1 MCIFMELYHKIY
13 KMNPDL
19 TVYLDNPQKLVEH
32 CDEMLSHL
40 TGARSMDELHGAKI
54 AVLRDFYSVCSFDIQ
69 DADFPEP
76 IGHFDSENE
85 KTALIRKKILLQDTV
100 QYLGSVYKK
109 YHILIYNKNGTLP
122 IIQLDNCMIDY
133 NEIYIRAM
141 EDYVDS
147 IINKKR
153 HAIIASFALPSLIE
167 RGLGMNL
174 QNRMLFK
181 SIYRLLNMQELKRP
195 LDDQE
200 DKYIKIFLSNKDNN
214 VLFNAKESYVMGKM
228 YALFVSE
235 EVLEP
240 SMDNEMILTGVG
252 HNKGRRLDRTLG
264 TLIKTDF
271 AKEEILPEY
280 MEIMENIFGSL
291 NIRNCI
297 MHGLGE
303 SFDYLNI
310 GIVAIMFQLLWDVA
324 ACEIFND

>member
-1 MCIFMELYHKIY
+1 MELYHKIF

-19 TVYLDNPQKLVEH
+19 TVYLDNPEPLVAD
-32 CDEMLSHL
+32 CDEMLNHL
-40 TGARSMDELHGAKI
+40 TGARSMDELHEEKI
-54 AVLRDFYSVCSFDIQ
+54 AVLRDFYSVCSFDIK

-100 QYLGSVYKK
+100 QYLGRVYKK
-109 YHILIYNKNGTLP
+109 YHIFLYNKNGTLP

-181 SIYRLLNMQELKRP
+181 SIYRLLNLQELKRP
-195 LDDQE
+195 LDDEE

-235 EVLEP
+235 GVLEP

-264 TLIKTDF
+264 ALIKTDF
-271 AKEEILPEY
+271 AKKKLY
-280 MEIMENIFGSL
+280 QNI
-291 NIRNCI
+291 
-297 MHGLGE
+297 
-303 SFDYLNI
+303 
-310 GIVAIMFQLLWDVA
+310 
-324 ACEIFND
+324 

>member
-1 MCIFMELYHKIY
+1 
-13 KMNPDL
+13 MNPDL
-19 TVYLDNPQKLVEH
+19 TVYLDNPEPLVAD
-32 CDEMLSHL
+32 CDEMLNHL
-40 TGARSMDELHGAKI
+40 TGARSMDELHEEKI
-54 AVLRDFYSVCSFDIQ
+54 AVLRDFYSVCSFDIK

-100 QYLGSVYKK
+100 QYLGRVYKK
-109 YHILIYNKNGTLP
+109 YHIFLYNKNGTLP

-141 EDYVDS
+141 EDYVNS

-153 HAIIASFALPSLIE
+153 HVIIASFALPSLIE
-167 RGLGMNL
+167 CGLGMNL

-252 HNKGRRLDRTLG
+252 HNKGRRLDRTLE

-271 AKEEILPEY
+271 AKKEIISEY
-280 MEIMENIFGSL
+280 MKIIDIIFCKL

-303 SFDYLNI
+303 TFDYLNI

>member
-1 MCIFMELYHKIY
+1 MELYHKIF

-19 TVYLDNPQKLVEH
+19 TVYLDNPEPLVAD
-32 CDEMLSHL
+32 CDEMLNHL
-40 TGARSMDELHGAKI
+40 TGARSMDELHEEKI
-54 AVLRDFYSVCSFDIQ
+54 AVLRDFYSVCSFDIK

-167 RGLGMNL
+167 CGLGMNL

-181 SIYRLLNMQELKRP
+181 SIYRLLNLQELKRP
-195 LDDQE
+195 LDDEE

-264 TLIKTDF
+264 ALIKTDF
-271 AKEEILPEY
+271 AKKKLY
-280 MEIMENIFGSL
+280 QNI
-291 NIRNCI
+291 
-297 MHGLGE
+297 
-303 SFDYLNI
+303 
-310 GIVAIMFQLLWDVA
+310 
-324 ACEIFND
+324 

>member
-1 MCIFMELYHKIY
+1 MELYHKIF

-19 TVYLDNPQKLVEH
+19 TVYLDNPEPLVAD
-32 CDEMLSHL
+32 CDEMLNHL
-40 TGARSMDELHGAKI
+40 TGARSMDELHEEKI
-54 AVLRDFYSVCSFDIQ
+54 AVLRDFYSVCSFDIK

-100 QYLGSVYKK
+100 QYLGRVYKK
-109 YHILIYNKNGTLP
+109 YHIFLYNKNGTLP

-141 EDYVDS
+141 EDYVNS

-153 HAIIASFALPSLIE
+153 HVIIASFALPSLIE

-181 SIYRLLNMQELKRP
+181 SIYRLLNLQELKRP
-195 LDDQE
+195 LDDEE

-235 EVLEP
+235 GVLEP

-264 TLIKTDF
+264 ALIKTDF
-271 AKEEILPEY
+271 AKKEIISEY
-280 MEIMENIFGSL
+280 MKIIDIIFCKL

-303 SFDYLNI
+303 TFDYLNI

>member
-1 MCIFMELYHKIY
+1 MELYHKIF

-19 TVYLDNPQKLVEH
+19 TVYLDNPEPLVAD
-32 CDEMLSHL
+32 CDEMLNHL
-40 TGARSMDELHGAKI
+40 TGARSMDELHEEKI
-54 AVLRDFYSVCSFDIQ
+54 AVLRDFYSVCSFDIK

-100 QYLGSVYKK
+100 QYLCRVYKK
-109 YHILIYNKNGTLP
+109 YHIFLYNKNGTLP

-141 EDYVDS
+141 EDYVNS

-153 HAIIASFALPSLIE
+153 HVIIASFALPSLIE

-264 TLIKTDF
+264 ALIKSDF
-271 AKEEILPEY
+271 AKKEILSEY
-280 MEIMENIFGSL
+280 MKIIDIIFCKL

-303 SFDYLNI
+303 TFDYLNI

-324 ACEIFND
+324 ACEIFID

>member
-1 MCIFMELYHKIY
+1 MELYHKIF

-19 TVYLDNPQKLVEH
+19 TVYLDNPEPLVAD
-32 CDEMLSHL
+32 CDEMLNHL
-40 TGARSMDELHGAKI
+40 TGARSMDELHEEKI
-54 AVLRDFYSVCSFDIQ
+54 AVLRDFYSVCSFDIK

-181 SIYRLLNMQELKRP
+181 SIYRLLNLQELKRP
-195 LDDQE
+195 LDDEE

-235 EVLEP
+235 GVLEP

-264 TLIKTDF
+264 ALIKTDF
-271 AKEEILPEY
+271 AKKKLY
-280 MEIMENIFGSL
+280 QNI
-291 NIRNCI
+291 
-297 MHGLGE
+297 
-303 SFDYLNI
+303 
-310 GIVAIMFQLLWDVA
+310 
-324 ACEIFND
+324 

>member
-1 MCIFMELYHKIY
+1 MDFYHKIF

-19 TVYLDNPQKLVEH
+19 TVYLDNPEQLIEH
-32 CDEMLSHL
+32 CDEMLNHL
-40 TGARSMDELHGAKI
+40 TEARSMDELHEAKI
-54 AVLRDFYSVCSFDIQ
+54 AVLRAFYSVCSFDIQ

-100 QYLGSVYKK
+100 QYLGRVYKK
-109 YHILIYNKNGTLP
+109 YHIFLYNKNGNLP

-167 RGLGMNL
+167 RGLGINL

-195 LDDQE
+195 LDDEE

-235 EVLEP
+235 GVLEP

-252 HNKGRRLDRTLG
+252 HNKGRRLDRTFG
-264 TLIKTDF
+264 ALIKTDF
-271 AKEEILPEY
+271 AKKEIISEY
-280 MEIMENIFGSL
+280 MKIIDIIFCKL

-303 SFDYLNI
+303 TFDYLNI

-324 ACEIFND
+324 ACEIFID

>member
-1 MCIFMELYHKIY
+1 MELYHKIF

-19 TVYLDNPQKLVEH
+19 TVYLDNPEPLVAD
-32 CDEMLSHL
+32 CDEMLNHL
-40 TGARSMDELHGAKI
+40 TGARSMDELHEEKI
-54 AVLRDFYSVCSFDIQ
+54 AVLRDFYSVCSFDIK

-100 QYLGSVYKK
+100 QYLGRVYKK
-109 YHILIYNKNGTLP
+109 YHIFLYNKNGTLP

-214 VLFNAKESYVMGKM
+214 VLFNAKESYVM

-235 EVLEP
+235 GVLEP

-252 HNKGRRLDRTLG
+252 HNKGRRLDRTLE

-271 AKEEILPEY
+271 AKKEIISEY
-280 MEIMENIFGSL
+280 MKIIDIIFCKL

-303 SFDYLNI
+303 TFDYLNI

>member
-1 MCIFMELYHKIY
+1 MELYHKIF

-19 TVYLDNPQKLVEH
+19 TVYLDNPEPLVAD
-32 CDEMLSHL
+32 CDEMLNHL
-40 TGARSMDELHGAKI
+40 TGARSMDELHEEKI
-54 AVLRDFYSVCSFDIQ
+54 AVLRDFYSVCSFDIK

-141 EDYVDS
+141 EDYVNS

-153 HAIIASFALPSLIE
+153 HVIIASFALPSLIE
-167 RGLGMNL
+167 CGLGMNL

-235 EVLEP
+235 GVLEP

-252 HNKGRRLDRTLG
+252 HNKGRRLDRTLE

-271 AKEEILPEY
+271 AKKEIISEY
-280 MEIMENIFGSL
+280 MKIIDIIFCKL

-303 SFDYLNI
+303 TFDYLNI

>member
-1 MCIFMELYHKIY
+1 MELYHKIF

-19 TVYLDNPQKLVEH
+19 TVYLDNPEPLVAD
-32 CDEMLSHL
+32 CDEMLNHL
-40 TGARSMDELHGAKI
+40 TGARSMDELHEEKI
-54 AVLRDFYSVCSFDIQ
+54 AVLRDFYSVCSFDIK

-100 QYLGSVYKK
+100 QYLGRVYKK
-109 YHILIYNKNGTLP
+109 YHIFLYNKNGTLP

-141 EDYVDS
+141 EDYVNS

-153 HAIIASFALPSLIE
+153 HVIIASFALPSLIE

-181 SIYRLLNMQELKRP
+181 SIYRLLNLQELKRP
-195 LDDQE
+195 LDDEE

-235 EVLEP
+235 GVLEP

-264 TLIKTDF
+264 ALIKTDF
-271 AKEEILPEY
+271 AKKEILSEY
-280 MEIMENIFGSL
+280 MKIIDIIFCKL

-303 SFDYLNI
+303 TFDYLNI

-324 ACEIFND
+324 ACEIFID

>member
-1 MCIFMELYHKIY
+1 MELYHKIF

-19 TVYLDNPQKLVEH
+19 TVYLDNPEPLVAD
-32 CDEMLSHL
+32 CDEMLNHL
-40 TGARSMDELHGAKI
+40 TGARSMDELHEEKI
-54 AVLRDFYSVCSFDIQ
+54 AVLRDFYSVCSFDIK

-100 QYLGSVYKK
+100 QYLGRVYKK
-109 YHILIYNKNGTLP
+109 YHIFLYNKNGTLP

-141 EDYVDS
+141 EDYVNS

-153 HAIIASFALPSLIE
+153 HVIIASFALPSLIE

-181 SIYRLLNMQELKRP
+181 SIYRLLNLQELKRP
-195 LDDQE
+195 LDDEE

-235 EVLEP
+235 EVLEL
-240 SMDNEMILTGVG
+240 SIDNEMILTGVG

-264 TLIKTDF
+264 ALIKSDF
-271 AKEEILPEY
+271 AKKEILSEY
-280 MEIMENIFGSL
+280 MKIIDIIFCKL

-303 SFDYLNI
+303 TFDYLNI

>member
-1 MCIFMELYHKIY
+1 MELYHKIY

-54 AVLRDFYSVCSFDIQ
+54 AVLRDFYSVCSFDIK

-100 QYLGSVYKK
+100 QYLGRVYKK
-109 YHILIYNKNGTLP
+109 YHIFLYNKNGTLP

-181 SIYRLLNMQELKRP
+181 SIYRLLNLQELKRP
-195 LDDQE
+195 LDDEE

-264 TLIKTDF
+264 ALIKTDF
-271 AKEEILPEY
+271 AKKKLY
-280 MEIMENIFGSL
+280 QNI
-291 NIRNCI
+291 
-297 MHGLGE
+297 
-303 SFDYLNI
+303 
-310 GIVAIMFQLLWDVA
+310 
-324 ACEIFND
+324 

>member
-1 MCIFMELYHKIY
+1 MELYHKIF

-19 TVYLDNPQKLVEH
+19 TVYLDNPEPLVAD
-32 CDEMLSHL
+32 CDEMLNHL
-40 TGARSMDELHGAKI
+40 TGARSMDELHEEKI
-54 AVLRDFYSVCSFDIQ
+54 AVLRDFCSVCSFDIK

-100 QYLGSVYKK
+100 QYLGRVYKK
-109 YHILIYNKNGTLP
+109 YHIFLYNKNGTLP

-141 EDYVDS
+141 EDYVNS

-153 HAIIASFALPSLIE
+153 HVIIASFALPSLIE

-264 TLIKTDF
+264 ALIKSDF
-271 AKEEILPEY
+271 AKKEILSEY
-280 MEIMENIFGSL
+280 MKIIDIIFCKL

-303 SFDYLNI
+303 TFDYLNI

-324 ACEIFND
+324 ACEIFID

>member
-1 MCIFMELYHKIY
+1 MELYHKIF

-19 TVYLDNPQKLVEH
+19 TVYLDNPEPLVAD
-32 CDEMLSHL
+32 CDEMLNHL
-40 TGARSMDELHGAKI
+40 TGARSMDELHEEKI
-54 AVLRDFYSVCSFDIQ
+54 AVLRDFYSVCSFDIK

-100 QYLGSVYKK
+100 QYLGRVYKK
-109 YHILIYNKNGTLP
+109 YHIFLYNKNGTLP

-141 EDYVDS
+141 EDYVNS

-153 HAIIASFALPSLIE
+153 HVIIASFALPSLIE
-167 RGLGMNL
+167 CGLGMNL

-181 SIYRLLNMQELKRP
+181 SIYRLLNLQELKRP
-195 LDDQE
+195 LDDEE

-235 EVLEP
+235 GVLEP

-264 TLIKTDF
+264 ALIKTDF
-271 AKEEILPEY
+271 AKKKLY
-280 MEIMENIFGSL
+280 QNI
-291 NIRNCI
+291 
-297 MHGLGE
+297 
-303 SFDYLNI
+303 
-310 GIVAIMFQLLWDVA
+310 
-324 ACEIFND
+324 

>member
-1 MCIFMELYHKIY
+1 MELYHKIY

-54 AVLRDFYSVCSFDIQ
+54 AVLRDFYSVCSFDIK

-141 EDYVDS
+141 EDYVNS

-153 HAIIASFALPSLIE
+153 HVIIASFALPSLIE
-167 RGLGMNL
+167 CGLGMNL

-181 SIYRLLNMQELKRP
+181 SIYRLLNLQELKRP

-235 EVLEP
+235 GVLEP

-264 TLIKTDF
+264 ALIKTDF
-271 AKEEILPEY
+271 AKKKLY
-280 MEIMENIFGSL
+280 QNI
-291 NIRNCI
+291 
-297 MHGLGE
+297 
-303 SFDYLNI
+303 
-310 GIVAIMFQLLWDVA
+310 
-324 ACEIFND
+324 

>member
-1 MCIFMELYHKIY
+1 MELYHKIF

-19 TVYLDNPQKLVEH
+19 TVYLDNPEPLVAD
-32 CDEMLSHL
+32 CDEMLNHL
-40 TGARSMDELHGAKI
+40 TGARSMDELHEEKI
-54 AVLRDFYSVCSFDIQ
+54 AVLRDFYSVCSFDIK

-100 QYLGSVYKK
+100 QYLGRVYKK
-109 YHILIYNKNGTLP
+109 YHIFLYNKNGTLP

-141 EDYVDS
+141 EDYVNS

-153 HAIIASFALPSLIE
+153 HVIIASFALPSLIE

-181 SIYRLLNMQELKRP
+181 SIYRLLNLQELKRP
-195 LDDQE
+195 IDDEE

-235 EVLEP
+235 GVLEP

-264 TLIKTDF
+264 ALIKTDF
-271 AKEEILPEY
+271 AKKEIISEY
-280 MEIMENIFGSL
+280 MKIIDIIFCKL

-303 SFDYLNI
+303 TFDYLNI

>member
-1 MCIFMELYHKIY
+1 M
-13 KMNPDL
+13 
-19 TVYLDNPQKLVEH
+19 
-32 CDEMLSHL
+32 
-40 TGARSMDELHGAKI
+40 
-54 AVLRDFYSVCSFDIQ
+54 
-69 DADFPEP
+69 
-76 IGHFDSENE
+76 
-85 KTALIRKKILLQDTV
+85 
-100 QYLGSVYKK
+100 
-109 YHILIYNKNGTLP
+109 IYNKNDTLP
-122 IIQLDNCMIDY
+122 IIQLDNCMINY

-147 IINKKR
+147 IINKNR
-153 HAIIASFALPSLIE
+153 HAITASFALPSLIE

-195 LDDQE
+195 LDDEE

-252 HNKGRRLDRTLG
+252 HNKGRRLDRILG

-271 AKEEILPEY
+271 AKKEIISEY
-280 MEIMENIFGSL
+280 MKIIDIIFCKL

-303 SFDYLNI
+303 TFDYLNI
-310 GIVAIMFQLLWDVA
+310 GIVVIMFQLLWDVA
-324 ACEIFND
+324 SCEIFND

>member
-1 MCIFMELYHKIY
+1 MELYHKIF

-19 TVYLDNPQKLVEH
+19 TVYLDNPEPLVAD
-32 CDEMLSHL
+32 CDEMLNHL
-40 TGARSMDELHGAKI
+40 TGARSMDELHEEKI
-54 AVLRDFYSVCSFDIQ
+54 AVLRDFYSVCSFDIK

-100 QYLGSVYKK
+100 QYLGRVYKK
-109 YHILIYNKNGTLP
+109 YHIFLYNKNGTLP

-141 EDYVDS
+141 EDYVNS

-153 HAIIASFALPSLIE
+153 HVIIASFALPSLIE
-167 RGLGMNL
+167 CGLGMNL

-181 SIYRLLNMQELKRP
+181 SIYRLLNLQELKRP
-195 LDDQE
+195 LDDEE

-235 EVLEP
+235 GVLEP

-252 HNKGRRLDRTLG
+252 HNKGRRLDRTLE

-271 AKEEILPEY
+271 AKKEIISEY
-280 MEIMENIFGSL
+280 MKIIDIIFCKL

-303 SFDYLNI
+303 TFDYLNI

>member
-1 MCIFMELYHKIY
+1 MELYHKIF

-19 TVYLDNPQKLVEH
+19 TVYLDNPEQLVEH

-40 TGARSMDELHGAKI
+40 TGARSMDELHEEKI

-85 KTALIRKKILLQDTV
+85 KTALIRKKILLQDTG
-100 QYLGSVYKK
+100 QYLGRVYKK
-109 YHILIYNKNGTLP
+109 YHIFLYNKNGNLP
-122 IIQLDNCMIDY
+122 IIQLDNCVIDY

-153 HAIIASFALPSLIE
+153 HSITASFALPTLIE

-195 LDDQE
+195 LDDEE

-214 VLFNAKESYVMGKM
+214 VLFSAKESYVMGKM

-235 EVLEP
+235 GVLEP

-264 TLIKTDF
+264 ALIKTDF
-271 AKEEILPEY
+271 AKKEIISEY
-280 MEIMENIFGSL
+280 MKIIDIIFCKL

-303 SFDYLNI
+303 MFDYLNI
-310 GIVAIMFQLLWDVA
+310 GIVAVMFQLLWDVA

>member
-1 MCIFMELYHKIY
+1 MELYHKIF

-19 TVYLDNPQKLVEH
+19 TVYLDNPEPLVAD
-32 CDEMLSHL
+32 CDEMLNHL
-40 TGARSMDELHGAKI
+40 TGARSMDELHEEKI

-100 QYLGSVYKK
+100 QYLGRVYKK
-109 YHILIYNKNGTLP
+109 YHIFLYNKNGTLP

-167 RGLGMNL
+167 CGLGMNL

-264 TLIKTDF
+264 ALIKTDF
-271 AKEEILPEY
+271 AKKKLY
-280 MEIMENIFGSL
+280 QNI
-291 NIRNCI
+291 
-297 MHGLGE
+297 
-303 SFDYLNI
+303 
-310 GIVAIMFQLLWDVA
+310 
-324 ACEIFND
+324 

>member
-240 SMDNEMILTGVG
+240 
-252 HNKGRRLDRTLG
+252 
-264 TLIKTDF
+264 
-271 AKEEILPEY
+271 
-280 MEIMENIFGSL
+280 
-291 NIRNCI
+291 
-297 MHGLGE
+297 
-303 SFDYLNI
+303 
-310 GIVAIMFQLLWDVA
+310 
-324 ACEIFND
+324 

>member
-1 MCIFMELYHKIY
+1 MELYHKIF

-19 TVYLDNPQKLVEH
+19 TVYLDNPEPLVAD
-32 CDEMLSHL
+32 CDEMLNHL
-40 TGARSMDELHGAKI
+40 TGARSMDELHEEKI
-54 AVLRDFYSVCSFDIQ
+54 AVLRDFYSVCSFDIK

-100 QYLGSVYKK
+100 QYLGRVYKK
-109 YHILIYNKNGTLP
+109 YHIFLYNKNGTLP

-141 EDYVDS
+141 EDYVNS

-153 HAIIASFALPSLIE
+153 HVIIASFALPSLIE
-167 RGLGMNL
+167 CGLGMNL

-181 SIYRLLNMQELKRP
+181 SIYRLLNLQELKRP
-195 LDDQE
+195 LDDEE

-264 TLIKTDF
+264 ALIKTDF
-271 AKEEILPEY
+271 AKKKLY
-280 MEIMENIFGSL
+280 QNI
-291 NIRNCI
+291 
-297 MHGLGE
+297 
-303 SFDYLNI
+303 
-310 GIVAIMFQLLWDVA
+310 
-324 ACEIFND
+324 

>member
-1 MCIFMELYHKIY
+1 MELYHKIY

-19 TVYLDNPQKLVEH
+19 TVYLDNPEPLVAD
-32 CDEMLSHL
+32 CDEMLNHL
-40 TGARSMDELHGAKI
+40 TGARSMDELHEEKI
-54 AVLRDFYSVCSFDIQ
+54 AVLRDFYSVCSFDIK

-141 EDYVDS
+141 EDYVNS

-153 HAIIASFALPSLIE
+153 HVIIASFALPSLIE
-167 RGLGMNL
+167 CGLGMNL

-181 SIYRLLNMQELKRP
+181 SIYRLLNLQELKRP
-195 LDDQE
+195 LDDEE

-252 HNKGRRLDRTLG
+252 HNKGRRLDRTLE

-271 AKEEILPEY
+271 AKKEIISEY
-280 MEIMENIFGSL
+280 MKIIDIIFCKL

-303 SFDYLNI
+303 TFDYLNI

>member
-1 MCIFMELYHKIY
+1 
-13 KMNPDL
+13 MNPDL
-19 TVYLDNPQKLVEH
+19 TVYLDNPEPLVAD
-32 CDEMLSHL
+32 CDEMLNHL
-40 TGARSMDELHGAKI
+40 TGARSMDELHEEKI
-54 AVLRDFYSVCSFDIQ
+54 AVLRDFYSVCSFDIK

-100 QYLGSVYKK
+100 QYLGRVYKK
-109 YHILIYNKNGTLP
+109 YHIFLYNKNGTLP

-141 EDYVDS
+141 EDYVNS

-153 HAIIASFALPSLIE
+153 HVIIASFALPSLIE

-200 DKYIKIFLSNKDNN
+200 DKYIKIFLSIKDNN

-264 TLIKTDF
+264 ALIKSDF
-271 AKEEILPEY
+271 AKKEILSEY
-280 MEIMENIFGSL
+280 MKIIDIIFCKL

-303 SFDYLNI
+303 TFDYLNI

-324 ACEIFND
+324 ACEIFID

>member
-1 MCIFMELYHKIY
+1 MELYHKIF

-19 TVYLDNPQKLVEH
+19 TVYLDNPEPLVAD
-32 CDEMLSHL
+32 CDEMLNHL
-40 TGARSMDELHGAKI
+40 TGARSMDELHEEKI
-54 AVLRDFYSVCSFDIQ
+54 AVLRDFYSVCSFDIK

-100 QYLGSVYKK
+100 QYLGRVFYK
-109 YHILIYNKNGTLP
+109 YHIFLYNKNGTLP

-141 EDYVDS
+141 EDYVNS

-153 HAIIASFALPSLIE
+153 HVIIASFALPSLIE

-181 SIYRLLNMQELKRP
+181 SIYRLLNLQELKRP
-195 LDDQE
+195 LDDEE

-235 EVLEP
+235 GVLEP

-264 TLIKTDF
+264 ALIKTDF
-271 AKEEILPEY
+271 AKKE
-280 MEIMENIFGSL
+280 
-291 NIRNCI
+291 
-297 MHGLGE
+297 
-303 SFDYLNI
+303 
-310 GIVAIMFQLLWDVA
+310 
-324 ACEIFND
+324 

>member
-1 MCIFMELYHKIY
+1 MELYHKIY

-141 EDYVDS
+141 EDYVNS

-153 HAIIASFALPSLIE
+153 HVIIASFALPSLIE
-167 RGLGMNL
+167 CGLGMNL

-181 SIYRLLNMQELKRP
+181 SIYRLLNLQELKRP
-195 LDDQE
+195 LDDEE

-235 EVLEP
+235 GVLEP

-264 TLIKTDF
+264 ALIKTDF
-271 AKEEILPEY
+271 AKKKLY
-280 MEIMENIFGSL
+280 QNI
-291 NIRNCI
+291 
-297 MHGLGE
+297 
-303 SFDYLNI
+303 
-310 GIVAIMFQLLWDVA
+310 
-324 ACEIFND
+324 

>member
-40 TGARSMDELHGAKI
+40 TGARSMNELHGAKI
-54 AVLRDFYSVCSFDIQ
+54 AVLRDFYSVCSFDIK
-69 DADFPEP
+69 DADFPDP

-85 KTALIRKKILLQDTV
+85 KTVLIRKKILLQDTV
-100 QYLGSVYKK
+100 QYLGRVYKK
-109 YHILIYNKNGTLP
+109 YYIFLYNKNGTLP

-153 HAIIASFALPSLIE
+153 HAITASFALPSLIE

-181 SIYRLLNMQELKRP
+181 SIYRLLNMQELNI
-195 LDDQE
+195 D
-200 DKYIKIFLSNKDNN
+200 IIFCK
-214 VLFNAKESYVMGKM
+214 
-228 YALFVSE
+228 
-235 EVLEP
+235 
-240 SMDNEMILTGVG
+240 
-252 HNKGRRLDRTLG
+252 
-264 TLIKTDF
+264 
-271 AKEEILPEY
+271 
-280 MEIMENIFGSL
+280 L

-303 SFDYLNI
+303 TFDYLNI

>member
-1 MCIFMELYHKIY
+1 MELYHKIY

-100 QYLGSVYKK
+100 QYLGRVYKK
-109 YHILIYNKNGTLP
+109 YHIFLYNKNGTLP

-167 RGLGMNL
+167 CGLGMNL

-181 SIYRLLNMQELKRP
+181 SIYRLLNLQELKRP

-235 EVLEP
+235 GVLEP

-264 TLIKTDF
+264 ALIKTDF
-271 AKEEILPEY
+271 AKKKLY
-280 MEIMENIFGSL
+280 QNI
-291 NIRNCI
+291 
-297 MHGLGE
+297 
-303 SFDYLNI
+303 
-310 GIVAIMFQLLWDVA
+310 
-324 ACEIFND
+324 

>member
-40 TGARSMDELHGAKI
+40 TGARSMNELHGAKI

-109 YHILIYNKNGTLP
+109 YHILIYNKNDTLP
-122 IIQLDNCMIDY
+122 IIQLDNCMINY

-147 IINKKR
+147 IINKNR
-153 HAIIASFALPSLIE
+153 HAITASFALPSLIE

-195 LDDQE
+195 LDDEE

-235 EVLEP
+235 GVLEP

-264 TLIKTDF
+264 ALIKTDF
-271 AKEEILPEY
+271 AKKE
-280 MEIMENIFGSL
+280 
-291 NIRNCI
+291 
-297 MHGLGE
+297 
-303 SFDYLNI
+303 
-310 GIVAIMFQLLWDVA
+310 
-324 ACEIFND
+324 

>member
-1 MCIFMELYHKIY
+1 MELYHKIF

-19 TVYLDNPQKLVEH
+19 TVYLDNPEPLVAD
-32 CDEMLSHL
+32 CDEMLNHL
-40 TGARSMDELHGAKI
+40 TGARSMDELHEEKI
-54 AVLRDFYSVCSFDIQ
+54 AVLRDFYSVCSFDIK

-100 QYLGSVYKK
+100 QYLGRVYKK
-109 YHILIYNKNGTLP
+109 YHIFLYNKNGTLP

-181 SIYRLLNMQELKRP
+181 SIYRLLNLQELKRP
-195 LDDQE
+195 LDDEE

-235 EVLEP
+235 GVLEP

-252 HNKGRRLDRTLG
+252 HNKGRRLDRTLE

-271 AKEEILPEY
+271 AKKEIISEY
-280 MEIMENIFGSL
+280 MKIIDIIFCKL

-303 SFDYLNI
+303 TFDYLNI

>member
-1 MCIFMELYHKIY
+1 MELYHKIF

-19 TVYLDNPQKLVEH
+19 TVYLDNPEQLVEH
-32 CDEMLSHL
+32 CDEMLNHL
-40 TGARSMDELHGAKI
+40 TEARSMDELHEEKI

-69 DADFPEP
+69 DADFPEL

-100 QYLGSVYKK
+100 QYLGSIYKK
-109 YHILIYNKNGTLP
+109 YHILIYNNNGTLP
-122 IIQLDNCMIDY
+122 TIQLDNCMIDY
-133 NEIYIRAM
+133 NEIYIRSM

-153 HAIIASFALPSLIE
+153 HAITASFALPSLIE
-167 RGLGMNL
+167 RGIGMNL

-181 SIYRLLNMQELKRP
+181 SIYRLLDKQELKRP
-195 LDDQE
+195 LDDEE

-235 EVLEP
+235 GVLEP

-264 TLIKTDF
+264 ALIKTDF
-271 AKEEILPEY
+271 AKKE
-280 MEIMENIFGSL
+280 
-291 NIRNCI
+291 
-297 MHGLGE
+297 
-303 SFDYLNI
+303 
-310 GIVAIMFQLLWDVA
+310 
-324 ACEIFND
+324 

>member
-1 MCIFMELYHKIY
+1 MELYHKIY

-100 QYLGSVYKK
+100 QYLGRVYKK
-109 YHILIYNKNGTLP
+109 YHIFLYNKNGTLP

-141 EDYVDS
+141 EDYVNS

-153 HAIIASFALPSLIE
+153 HVIIASFALPSLIE
-167 RGLGMNL
+167 CGLGMNL

-235 EVLEP
+235 GVLEP

-252 HNKGRRLDRTLG
+252 HNKGRRLDRTLE

-271 AKEEILPEY
+271 AKKEIISEY
-280 MEIMENIFGSL
+280 MKIIDIIFCKL

-303 SFDYLNI
+303 TFDYLNI

>member
-1 MCIFMELYHKIY
+1 MELYHKIF

-19 TVYLDNPQKLVEH
+19 TVYLDNPEPLVAD
-32 CDEMLSHL
+32 CDEMLNHL
-40 TGARSMDELHGAKI
+40 TGARSMDELHEEKI
-54 AVLRDFYSVCSFDIQ
+54 AVLRDFYSVCSFDIK

-141 EDYVDS
+141 EDYVNS

-153 HAIIASFALPSLIE
+153 HVIIASFALPSLIE
-167 RGLGMNL
+167 CGLGMNL

-264 TLIKTDF
+264 ALIKTDF
-271 AKEEILPEY
+271 AKKKLY
-280 MEIMENIFGSL
+280 QNI
-291 NIRNCI
+291 
-297 MHGLGE
+297 
-303 SFDYLNI
+303 
-310 GIVAIMFQLLWDVA
+310 
-324 ACEIFND
+324 